1 MNIRTEQLDVLRA
14 DRARQREVRLAEHLR
29 AAHGDLVAGLSDEAL
44 LHRVHAG
51 VRRAQAYG
59 ITWDS
64 TLAAF
69 LVLMFRAAP
78 NFDEHPI
85 VQAVLRFEDL
95 EPDLRIDALMA
106 VTDDEHWEEIAAKR
120 DDRAWERA
128 LGEGR

>member
-1 MNIRTEQLDVLRA
+1 MNIRGEQLDVLRA
-14 DRARQREVRLAEHLR
+14 DRERQRDVRLAEHLR
-29 AAHGDLVAGLSDEAL
+29 AVHGDLVEGLSDEAL
-44 LHRVHAG
+44 IRRVHAG

-78 NFDEHPI
+78 DFDEHPT

-106 VTDDEHWEEIAAKR
+106 VTDDEHWEQIAARR